1 LWDCVSIWFGIQKQK
16 KHNLKDKRNMT
27 EKQQF
32 GRKGEE
38 LALAFYKDNQYTIL
52 EKNWQL
58 NHLEVDIIVKNDEY
72 IAFCEVKTRSGDA
85 FGEPQQSVTP
95 QKQRNII
102 RAANYYVL
110 KHQIS
115 LEVRFDIISIL
126 FTGDQYK
133 LEHIPFAF
141 TPKW

>member
-1 LWDCVSIWFGIQKQK
+1 MTDKQK
-16 KHNLKDKRNMT
+16 
-27 EKQQF
+27 F

-38 LALAFYKDNQYTIL
+38 LALAFYQENQYTIL

-58 NHLEVDIIVKNDEY
+58 NHLEVDIIAKNEEY
-72 IAFCEVKTRSGDA
+72 IVFCEVKTRSGNA
-85 FGEPQQSVTP
+85 FGNPQDFVTKP
-95 QKQRNII
+95 KQQNII

-110 KHQIS
+110 KHQIQ

-126 FTGDQYK
+126 FNGEQNR

>member
-1 LWDCVSIWFGIQKQK
+1 
-16 KHNLKDKRNMT
+16 MT
-27 EKQQF
+27 DKQQF

-38 LALAFYKDNQYTIL
+38 LALAFYKENKYTIL
-52 EKNWQL
+52 EKNWQQ
-58 NHLEVDIIVKNDEY
+58 NHLEVDIIVKNDET
-72 IAFCEVKTRSGDA
+72 IVFCEVKTRSGNA
-85 FGEPQQSVTP
+85 FGVPQQSVTKP
-95 QKQRNII
+95 KQQNII

-115 LEVRFDIISIL
+115 LEVRFDIITIV
-126 FTGDQYK
+126 FNGDQYT